1 MVQNIQQ
8 DIKFLNGVGPKRA
21 DLFNKEL
28 QIYTFEDLLRYYPY
42 KYIDRSRFY
51 SISEIDLTSSYIQL
65 RGKIRSFLKEG
76 KKPKER
82 LIAKF
87 SDDTGTVD
95 LIFFSGINY
104 ILSNLKTDVEYI
116 LLGKPTLFNG
126 ILNIVHPELEEAV
139 KANNSISYNLQPV
152 YNTSEKL
159 KKNFITSK
167 IIHKIITNLWQLLSV
182 KIPETLPEYLLE
194 KVHLVS
200 LHEALF
206 NIHFPQSQDL
216 LKKAELRLKFEELFL
231 IQLDLLYQKQ
241 LRINKLKG
249 LLFRTSGE
257 YLNNFY
263 KNNLPFPLT
272 GAQKRVL
279 KEIRSD
285 LGSGKQMNRL
295 LQGDVGSGKTLV
307 AFMTMLMAAANGFQS
322 CLVVPTEILA
332 QQHYNNIYKY
342 LNNLGLQV
350 RLLTGSTLKSAR
362 KEIHSGLLDGSIHI
376 LVGTHALF
384 EDLVRF
390 DNLGLVIID
399 EQHRFGVAQ
408 RAKLWQKNEQIPHV
422 LVMTATPIPRTLA
435 MTLYGDLD
443 ISVIDELPPGR
454 KQIKTIHYF
463 DSQRLNMFGFL
474 KKQIEAGRQVY
485 IVYPLIK
492 ESENLDLKFLEDGY
506 EAISRAFSPPDYCVT
521 AVHGKLKNEDKK
533 FAMQLFI
540 SGKAQ
545 IMVATTVIEVGVD
558 VPNASVMVI
567 ESAERFGLSQ
577 LHQLRGRVGR
587 GAEQSYCI
595 LMTSYKL
602 TSEARKRIDAMV
614 STNDGFELAELD
626 MKLRGPGDLEG
637 TMQSGMPFD
646 LKISDLSRDS
656 QILQFAR
663 DKAVEVLNSDPYL
676 QSAENHVLRHYLQ
689 RNKNRPVDWG
699 VIS

>member
-95 LIFFSGINY
+95 LIFFSGISY

-167 IIHKIITNLWQLLSV
+167 IIHKIISNLWQLLSV
-182 KIPETLPEYLLE
+182 KIPETLPEYLL
-194 KVHLVS
+194 KKIHLVS

-663 DKAVEVLNSDPYL
+663 DKAVEVLNADPYL
-676 QSAENHVLRHYLQ
+676 QSAENNVLRHYLQ